1 MIGGVGGKEVA
12 AGASHTHAHHPRPLS
27 DSCVVSLLSSSL
39 SPTTRSP
46 PPSLPGPNP
55 LTPHPQK
62 HFRPKL
68 PEDSKKKGKA
78 RKTKVEWTV
87 RETRD
92 LLDGVKKH
100 GKGSWTKI
108 IDDNEYSFHRGRITN
123 DLSNVGC

>member
-1 MIGGVGGKEVA
+1 MLPI
-12 AGASHTHAHHPRPLS
+12 HAHHPRPLS

-46 PPSLPGPNP
+46 PPFSPGPNP
-55 LTPHPQK
+55 PTPHPQK